1 MTTPSADI
9 LAQLQLVQQNLQQ
22 LLMQKQQLQ
31 RSLAEAD
38 SAWGQLQTTPKA
50 YRIVGALMVE
60 AQKEVLA
67 KELTE
72 KKELFS
78 LRLQSLDRQEELLK
92 KKTEEL
98 QKKADTQLRGKTN
111 E

>member
-1 MTTPSADI
+1 MTTPSADV
-9 LAQLQLVQQNLQQ
+9 LAQLQLVQQNLLQ
-22 LLMQKQQLQ
+22 LFRNKQQLQ
-31 RSLAEAD
+31 RSLAEAV